1 MISRRWNTPSV
12 HHHLS
17 KDRDE
22 SQPREREVSPISSSI
37 LEENLRNPRLLMIHG
52 ELIALTGDPRTA
64 AILGQLLYWSQQVN
78 DFDLFLEE
86 ESHSYSKDHVF
97 QHGWFCKPVIAL
109 MEETMFNV
117 TMATFRRYL
126 RFLIDRKWVQTRP
139 HPQNKWTGGR
149 QYRVNLRTLN
159 FDLQKK
165 GYSLPDYSVH
175 GMRLSSKQIFCEQE
189 NDSGRNS

>member
-1 MISRRWNTPSV
+1 
-12 HHHLS
+12 
-17 KDRDE
+17 
-22 SQPREREVSPISSSI
+22 
-37 LEENLRNPRLLMIHG
+37 MIHG

-64 AILGQLLYWSQQVN
+64 AILGQLLYWSQRVN
-78 DFDLFLEE
+78 DFDLYLEE
-86 ESHSYSKDHVF
+86 ERTPLSNDQVF
-97 QHGWFCKPVIAL
+97 QHGWFDRTVVAL

-149 QYRVNLRTLN
+149 QYRVNLRRLII
-159 FDLQKK
+159 DLQKK

-175 GMRLSSKQIFCEQE
+175 GMSLSSEQILCEQE
-189 NDSGRNS
+189 DDSERNP